1 MGSEWEEVTVAD
13 IAAQERNALVGG
25 PFGSDLVSRDY
36 VSVGVPVIRGQ
47 NMGARW
53 ISGDFVFVT
62 QNKASSLSANLARP
76 GDLVF
81 TQRGTLGQVA
91 IVPNAPYDYYLISQ
105 SQMKLTVNL
114 EKADP
119 LFYYYVFQS
128 NEQQEYVRSHTIQ
141 TGVPH
146 TNLGILRST
155 PVPLPPLPEQRAIAA
170 ILGAL
175 DDKIELNRR
184 MNGTLEGLAR
194 ALFRAW
200 FVEFEPV
207 RAKMEGRPTGLAA
220 EIEALFPE
228 ALVVGEDGGERP
240 RGWEVASLP
249 EFVEINPSRT
259 LRVGT
264 NAPYLD
270 MANMPTETA
279 RATGFR
285 ERGFSSGMRFI
296 NGDTLVARITPCLE
310 NGKTCFV
317 DFLEEGTVGWGSTE
331 YIVLHPRAG
340 LPDEFAYFLARTERF
355 REFAISNM
363 TGTSGRQRVPVS
375 VLEHFMFPV
384 PTIPIAERFG
394 QIARHTL
401 LKMKANDEQSATL
414 AALRDELLPRL
425 MRGEVRVSNLE
436 NVFGVV

>member
-1 MGSEWEEVTVAD
+1 MGSEWIETTLGNVIELKRGYD
-13 IAAQERNALVGG
+13 LPSQDRK
-25 PFGSDLVSRDY
+25 PGS
-36 VSVGVPVIRGQ
+36 VPVVTS
-47 NMGARW
+47 
-53 ISGDFVFVT
+53 SGINDYHAEAKVAGPGVVT
-62 QNKASSLSANLARP
+62 GRY
-76 GDLVF
+76 
-81 TQRGTLGQVA
+81 GTLGSVYYIKEDFWPHNTTLYVRDFKGSNPRFISYFLRTLQFLSYSDKAAVPGINRNHLHEA
-91 IVPNAPYDYYLISQ
+91 IVRI
-105 SQMKLTVNL
+105 
-114 EKADP
+114 
-119 LFYYYVFQS
+119 
-128 NEQQEYVRSHTIQ
+128 
-141 TGVPH
+141 
-146 TNLGILRST
+146 
-155 PVPLPPLPEQRAIAA
+155 PPLPEQRAIAA
-170 ILGAL
+170 VLGAL

-270 MANMPTETA
+270 MSNMPTETA

>member
-1 MGSEWEEVTVAD
+1 MGSEWIETTLGNVIELKRGYD
-13 IAAQERNALVGG
+13 LPSQDRK
-25 PFGSDLVSRDY
+25 PGS
-36 VSVGVPVIRGQ
+36 VPVVTS
-47 NMGARW
+47 
-53 ISGDFVFVT
+53 SGINDYHAEAKVAGPGVVT
-62 QNKASSLSANLARP
+62 GRY
-76 GDLVF
+76 
-81 TQRGTLGQVA
+81 GTLGSVYYIKEDFWPHNTTLYVRDFKGSNPRFISYFLRTLQFLSYSDKAAVPGINRNHLHEA
-91 IVPNAPYDYYLISQ
+91 IVRI
-105 SQMKLTVNL
+105 
-114 EKADP
+114 
-119 LFYYYVFQS
+119 
-128 NEQQEYVRSHTIQ
+128 
-141 TGVPH
+141 
-146 TNLGILRST
+146 
-155 PVPLPPLPEQRAIAA
+155 PPLPEQRAIAA
-170 ILGAL
+170 VLGAL